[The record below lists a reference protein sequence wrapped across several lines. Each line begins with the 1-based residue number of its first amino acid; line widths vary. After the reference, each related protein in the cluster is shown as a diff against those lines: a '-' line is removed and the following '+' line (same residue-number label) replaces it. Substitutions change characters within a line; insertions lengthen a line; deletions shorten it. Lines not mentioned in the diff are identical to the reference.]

1 MDYYMSSA
9 AGYFLVPNMLLSAW
23 RYDAA
28 KDCFI
33 PFDMPYYVPIGHGI
47 SERSFREDIH
57 RIREENK
64 KYREIAASLAKD
76 RHRGQKDK
84 AGKDYFEAHVS
95 KVAELVE
102 QMFGG
107 GSLPVIAYLH
117 DLLEDTDTL
126 ETELRE
132 MFPDEI
138 VNAVIS
144 LTRGSKESYPEYIQ
158 RVKHNPLAVKV
169 KICDL
174 IQNMDLTRILNPT
187 ENDRRRVMKYA
198 CALTELTRPERKE
211 EEK

>member
-47 SERSFREDIH
+47 SERSFRADIH

-102 QMFGG
+102 QMLQQDG
-107 GSLPVIAYLH
+107 
-117 DLLEDTDTL
+117 
-126 ETELRE
+126 
-132 MFPDEI
+132 
-138 VNAVIS
+138 VNRLFRTGQTVFAV
-144 LTRGSKESYPEYIQ
+144 L
-158 RVKHNPLAVKV
+158 VKHIPRAFMESVLQIERPL
-169 KICDL
+169 
-174 IQNMDLTRILNPT
+174 
-187 ENDRRRVMKYA
+187 
-198 CALTELTRPERKE
+198 
-211 EEK
+211 